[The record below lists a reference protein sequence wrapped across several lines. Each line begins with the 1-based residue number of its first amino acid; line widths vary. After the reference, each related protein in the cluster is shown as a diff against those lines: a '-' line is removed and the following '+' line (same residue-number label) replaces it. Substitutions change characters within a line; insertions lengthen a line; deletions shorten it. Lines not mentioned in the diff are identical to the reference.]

1 MGQGERLIFP
11 QLQPAKFLISEPIF
25 SWPVKHSETAI
36 ASLSIKRSAYR
47 SGRPIEKIRMQPTES
62 ITIAQRLAASAILL
76 LGAILFSTKAVMVK
90 LALPYGIDPV
100 SLLALRM
107 LFSLP
112 IYLVILIFV
121 CRNNRLATQ
130 SRRHT
135 PRIIFLGI
143 VGYYLA
149 SYLDFAGLAYISASL
164 ERVILYLYPTMVLLI
179 SAIVLKKQ
187 IYTQQW
193 IAIGLCYTGVAI
205 AVLLGDP
212 EIYGTH
218 HSLGV
223 ALISLSA
230 FTYAIYLVG
239 SGEVIPAVGVWRFT
253 CYAMIVSSLCV
264 ITHYLVANRPSE
276 WQELLQHQW
285 QVYAYGG
292 AMAVFATVI
301 PSLLISEGIKRIGA
315 SNAAIIGGIGPIST
329 IILASIF
336 LGESLTAA
344 QAVGTAIVICS
355 VLMISL
361 TMKRNA

>member
-1 MGQGERLIFP
+1 MD
-11 QLQPAKFLISEPIF
+11 S
-25 SWPVKHSETAI
+25 TD
-36 ASLSIKRSAYR
+36 SI
-47 SGRPIEKIRMQPTES
+47 S
-62 ITIAQRLAASAILL
+62 ITQRLVACAILL

-112 IYLVILIFV
+112 IYLLILIFISCKSSV
-121 CRNNRLATQ
+121 ATK
-130 SRRHT
+130 SRGQM

-143 VGYYLA
+143 IGYYLA
-149 SYLDFAGLAYISASL
+149 SYFDFAGLAFISASL

-179 SAIVLKKQ
+179 SAIFLKKQ
-187 IYTQQW
+187 IHIQQW

-205 AVLLGDP
+205 AVLLGKSN
-212 EIYGTH
+212 INGTN

-223 ALISLSA
+223 ALIFLSA
-230 FTYAIYLVG
+230 ITYAVYLVG

-264 ITHYLVANRPSE
+264 ITHFLLANPPNQ
-276 WQELLQHQW
+276 WKGLLQHPW
-285 QVYAYGG
+285 EVYAYGG
-292 AMAVFATVI
+292 AMAIFATVI

-315 SNAAIIGGIGPIST
+315 SNAAIIGGVGPIST

-336 LGESLTAA
+336 LGESLTVA
-344 QAVGTAIVICS
+344 QTVGTAIVICS

-361 TMKRNA
+361 TMKRNS

>member
-1 MGQGERLIFP
+1 MDN
-11 QLQPAKFLISEPIF
+11 
-25 SWPVKHSETAI
+25 TD
-36 ASLSIKRSAYR
+36 
-47 SGRPIEKIRMQPTES
+47 S
-62 ITIAQRLAASAILL
+62 ITIPQRLAACAILL

-112 IYLVILIFV
+112 IYLVILAFV
-121 CRNNRLATQ
+121 IRNDPLQTQ
-130 SRRHT
+130 PRHQM
-135 PRIIFLGI
+135 PKIIFLGI
-143 VGYYLA
+143 IGYYLA
-149 SYLDFAGLAYISASL
+149 SYFDFAGLAFISASL

-179 SAIVLKKQ
+179 SAVVLKKR
-187 IYTQQW
+187 IHTQQW

-205 AVLLGDP
+205 AVLLGKPDT
-212 EIYGTH
+212 YGNN

-223 ALISLSA
+223 VLIFLSA
-230 FTYAIYLVG
+230 LTYAVYLIG

-264 ITHYLVANRPSE
+264 ITHFLLANPPSQ
-276 WQELLQHQW
+276 WQGLLHHQW
-285 QVYAYGG
+285 EVYAYGG

-315 SNAAIIGGIGPIST
+315 SNVAIIGGVGPIST

-336 LGESLTAA
+336 LGESLTVA
-344 QAVGTAIVICS
+344 QAIGTAIVICS

-361 TMKRNA
+361 TMKRNL